1 MNKILFEYTIR
12 LFSIISNIYSSV
24 PIANVRDFIS
34 SFLKKEF
41 SHDVVKDFMIL
52 FEENYDKYATIKAD
66 GFNQQSL
73 KKILLDLTREVNDKL
88 PKQERFMI
96 LIRLLLFNKF
106 LLRYPFYQSENS
118 LRLSDLLKQIAN
130 ELNIDDREFINCK
143 SFVEEKLYN
152 LQDKQ
157 DLLLLC
163 EKKPFNIEINI
174 FEKENFQ
181 GQLYFLVIKSINLML
196 FYYKGDETITLDN
209 QIIFPEN
216 IYVFPTGASIR
227 GDKIDPIYYNQ
238 ILRKF
243 LSQDPIQLV
252 FQAKDI
258 DFRFKNSINGIHKL
272 NFSIES
278 GQLIGVIGR
287 SGVGKST
294 LLSLLNGSLLPQKGV
309 VTINNFDI
317 NKDKNK
323 LEGLIGYIPQ
333 DDLLIEELSVFKNLY
348 LNAKLCF
355 GDLTNDQIK
364 AKVNRLL
371 KELDLFDVKEL
382 KVGSALN
389 KLISGGQRKR
399 LNIALELIRE
409 PYILFA
415 DEPTSGLSSSDSEE
429 IMHLFSEQTLKG
441 RIVVMNIHQ
450 PSSDTFKSFDR
461 ILLLDKEGYP
471 VYFGNP
477 TESIPYFNSIAES
490 FVTVADSCQTC
501 GNINP
506 ESIFKILEERKV
518 NKKGEFINFRK
529 IEPVKWHEYYKKAL
543 DENFD
548 KPIVEKEIPRIKF
561 NRPNAIK
568 QFLIF
573 SERNFLSK
581 FANKQYILLA
591 FLITP
596 ILSIILALLCKH
608 SSSDFDHY
616 VLYGNENI
624 PAYLFMGVIVALFVG
639 LIISAEDIFRDRKI
653 LKRESFLKLNKISYL
668 KSKIIFLFVLSAIQ
682 AFLFV
687 SLGNWILGIK
697 GMIFNYWIILF
708 STFSFANVV
717 GLFISA
723 VFDSIVV
730 IYIMVPLFIVPQ
742 ILLSGTMVPFDKL
755 NEKVVHDEY
764 VPFVGDLMSS
774 RWAYEALV
782 VAQFKKNK
790 FQKKYFK
797 LDKQDSYAR
806 FNVLFLIPELKD
818 IVDELH
824 DGLRDEKLAELKNDY
839 LLLMNELKK
848 LSVFNPMEGLTEIS
862 IHNLSNKN
870 LNAIEEYLN
879 KINSDFINT
888 INTISYEKD
897 SITHTMVTR
906 LGSIDK
912 YNEFKNENVI
922 KSLSDLV
929 LNRQSFNPFVKKN
942 NKIIRKI
949 EPVYQMTN
957 SKMGRAHFFASE
969 KKIGTIS
976 INTLSF
982 NTIILWLMTLIFCIF
997 LVILFYRKF

>member
-1 MNKILFEYTIR
+1 MNKVLIEYIIR
-12 LFSIISNIYSSV
+12 LFSIISNIYSSI
-24 PIANVRDFIS
+24 PLANVKDFIS

-52 FEENYDKYATIKAD
+52 FEESYTKYSATKTQEL
-66 GFNQQSL
+66 NQQNL
-73 KKILLDLTREVNDKL
+73 NTILLELTREVNDKL
-88 PKQERFMI
+88 PKWERFII

-106 LLRYPFYQSENS
+106 LLRYPFHQSGNNI
-118 LRLSDLLKQIAN
+118 RLSDLLKQISI
-130 ELNIDDREFINCK
+130 ELNIDEKEYLNCK

-152 LQDKQ
+152 LKDKQ

-174 FEKENFQ
+174 EEKKDFK
-181 GQLYFLVIKSINLML
+181 GQLYFLIIRSINLIL
-196 FYYKGDETITLDN
+196 FYYKGDESITLNN

-216 IYVFPTGASIR
+216 IYIFPNGANIR
-227 GDKIDPIYYNQ
+227 GDKIEPIYYNQ
-238 ILRKF
+238 ILRRF
-243 LSQDPIQLV
+243 LSEDTTHLV
-252 FQAKDI
+252 FEASDI
-258 DFRFKNSINGIHKL
+258 DFRFKNSKNGIHDL
-272 NFSIES
+272 NFSVES
-278 GQLIGVIGR
+278 GQLIGIIGR

-294 LLSLLNGSLLPQKGV
+294 LLSLLNGSLTPHHGK

-317 NKDKNK
+317 NKDKK
-323 LEGLIGYIPQ
+323 SLEGIIGFIPQ

-355 GDLTNDQIK
+355 GDLSKNQIK
-364 AKVNRLL
+364 EKVNLL
-371 KELDLFDVKEL
+371 LHDLDLFDVKDL
-382 KVGSALN
+382 KVGTTLS
-389 KLISGGQRKR
+389 KFISGGQRKR

-415 DEPTSGLSSSDSEE
+415 DEPTSGLSSSDSED
-429 IMHLFSEQTLKG
+429 IMQLFTEQTIKG

-477 TESIPYFNSIAES
+477 AESIPYFNKIAES

-518 NKKGEFINFRK
+518 DKKGEFISDRK
-529 IEPVKWHEYYKKAL
+529 IEPTHWHEFYKEQISETNIKKRI
-543 DENFD
+543 EKKIPPITFN
-548 KPIVEKEIPRIKF
+548 KP
-561 NRPNAIK
+561 NGIK

-581 FANKQYILLA
+581 FANKQYVMLA

-596 ILSIILALLCKH
+596 LLAIILALLCKNTG
-608 SSSDFDHY
+608 SDFDHY

-653 LKRESFLKLNKISYL
+653 LKRESFLRLNKISYL
-668 KSKIIFLFVLSAIQ
+668 KSKILFLFILSAIQ

-687 SLGNWILGIK
+687 VLGNWILGIK
-697 GMIFNYWIILF
+697 GMIFYYWIILF

-717 GLFISA
+717 GLLISSL
-723 VFDSIVV
+723 FNSIVV
-730 IYIMVPLFIVPQ
+730 IYILVPLFIVPQ

-755 NEKVVHDEY
+755 NEKVIHDEY
-764 VPFVGDLMSS
+764 VPLVGDIMAS

-782 VAQFKKNK
+782 VSQFKNNE
-790 FQKKYFK
+790 FQKNYFK
-797 LDKQDSYAR
+797 IDKQDSYAR
-806 FNVLFLIPELKD
+806 FNVLFLIPEVKEVLD
-818 IVDELH
+818 DLH
-824 DGLRDEKLAELKNDY
+824 DALGNENISEQKDNY
-839 LLLMNELKK
+839 LFLTNELKK
-848 LSVFNPMEGLTEIS
+848 LNSLNPIEGYEETSLNE
-862 IHNLSNKN
+862 LSYED
-870 LNAIEEYLN
+870 LNTIKEYLN
-879 KINSDFINT
+879 KLNSDFINT
-888 INTISYEKD
+888 INKISIQKD
-897 SITHTMVTR
+897 SVTYELIAQ
-906 LGSIDK
+906 LGDIDK
-912 YNEFKNENVI
+912 YNDFKNENSI

-929 LNRQSFNPFVKKN
+929 LNRQSFKPFIKKN

-949 EPVYQMTN
+949 EPIYQIAN
-957 SKMGRAHFFASE
+957 SRIGRAHFFASE
-969 KKIGTIS
+969 KKVGSLLVSTIA
-976 INTLSF
+976 F
-982 NTIILWLMTLIFCIF
+982 NTAILWLMTLIFCIF
-997 LVILFYRKF
+997 LIILFYRKY